1 MKYRASGRVKPFG
14 LAAMTALMALCGGA
28 ASLGQT
34 VHTALWPEV
43 HPAPLVD
50 LATEAR
56 IAALVKRMSL
66 EEKVGQ
72 TIQTDISSV
81 TPADLRQY
89 PLGSVLAGGD
99 SGPEGDE
106 RAKPAEWL
114 RLASA
119 FHAVALEHRPGHEPI
134 PVMFGI
140 DAVHGHNNVVG
151 AELFPHNIGLGA
163 AHEPDLARRIGE
175 ATAQE
180 VATTGIDYAFAPT
193 IAVPQDVRW
202 GRTYEGFSSDPQVV
216 AQYAA
221 AAVLGLQGPNG
232 MPHRLASGHV
242 AASIKHFLGDGGT
255 TLGEDQGNTEVSE
268 ETLIRTHAQGYAAGI
283 EAGALTVM
291 ASYSAWNGQKMHGAK
306 ALLTDVLKG
315 RMGFQGFVIGD
326 YNAHAQLPGCTK
338 EHCPDA
344 LNAGLDMY
352 MAPLAWRDLYASLIA
367 DVKAGRISMARLDDA
382 VTRILRV
389 KFALGMFDADRPL
402 EGHFE
407 HLASAEHRALA
418 REAVRKSLVLLKNDG
433 VLPIRANAKVVIGG
447 PHAGSL
453 AVQTGGWTISWQGDD
468 TRTSDFPDAELAAH
482 AIRAAIRDGGGRVLQ
497 ETDDLVKDKPDVAI
511 VFIGAR
517 PYAEMFGD
525 IKLPI
530 YNERTGLRALNA
542 FKRMGIPTVT
552 VFLSGRPLWTN
563 PEINAS
569 NAFVAAWLPGS
580 EGGGIAD
587 VLIGDANGKPRF
599 DFAGRLSFPWPRSAL
614 LPPYAAHGATE
625 FPIGFGSSYAMPVH
639 TPHLSER
646 LDGADEPSAPPVR
659 NR

>member
-1 MKYRASGRVKPFG
+1 MGQQTWTGRRWVALGLGLGVG
-14 LAAMTALMALCGGA
+14 LAVAAGA
-28 ASLGQT
+28 HTQT
-34 VHTALWPEV
+34 VHPALWPAV
-43 HPAPLVD
+43 KPAPLVD
-50 LATEAR
+50 VGTETR
-56 IAALVKRMSL
+56 IAALVKRMSI

-72 TIQTDISSV
+72 TIQTDISTV
-81 TPADLRQY
+81 TPADLRKY
-89 PLGSVLAGGD
+89 PLGSILAGGD
-99 SGPEGDE
+99 SGPYGDE

-114 RLASA
+114 RLARE
-119 FHAVALEHRPGHEPI
+119 FHAVALEARPGHEPI
-134 PVMFGI
+134 PIIFGV

-151 AELFPHNIGLGA
+151 AELFPQNIGLGA
-163 AHEPDLARRIGE
+163 TRDPELVRRIGE
-175 ATAQE
+175 ATAEE

-202 GRTYEGFSSDPQVV
+202 GRSYEGFSSDPQWV
-216 AQYAA
+216 AKFAA

-232 MPHRLASGHV
+232 MEHRLARGRV
-242 AASIKHFLGDGGT
+242 ASSIKHFLGDGGT

-268 ETLIRTHAQGYAAGI
+268 ETLARLHAPGYAAGI

-306 ALLTDVLKG
+306 SLLTDVLKD

-326 YNAHAQLPGCTK
+326 YNAHAFLPGCTK

-344 LNAGLDMY
+344 LNAGVDMY
-352 MAPLAWRDLYASLIA
+352 MAPLGWRELYVNLID

-382 VTRILRV
+382 VSRILRV
-389 KFALGMFDADRPL
+389 KFALGMFDAERPL
-402 EGHFE
+402 AGHFE
-407 HLASAEHRALA
+407 KLASPEHRALA

-453 AVQTGGWTISWQGDD
+453 AVQAGGWTISWQGDD
-468 TRTSDFPDAELAAH
+468 TKSADFPQAELAATAIKA
-482 AIRAAIRDGGGRVLQ
+482 AIRAGGGKIL
-497 ETDDLVKDKPDVAI
+497 EESDDLVKDKPDVAI
-511 VFIGAR
+511 VIIGTR

-530 YNERTGLRALNA
+530 YNERTGLRALNQ

-552 VFLSGRPLWTN
+552 VFLSGRPLWMN

-587 VLIGDANGKPRF
+587 VLVGTADGKPRY
-599 DFAGRLSFPWPRSAL
+599 DFTGRLSFPWPRSAL
-614 LPPYAAHGATE
+614 LPPYAPHGATE
-625 FPIGFGSSYAMPVH
+625 FPIGFGITYAAPVH
-639 TPHLSER
+639 TPVLSER
-646 LDGADEPSAPPVR
+646 LDGSSDVVVPSRVK
-659 NR
+659 